1 MASLENRLRIIE
13 KLMGL
18 ASWMPWSKIVY
29 PARLTGLLWYLTDHH
44 RRTIAHKNLSIAFG
58 DILDEDARTRLCR
71 ENFCHIVRVF
81 LELPHVFSMN
91 ASNVN
96 RYITI
101 HGAENLYRAL
111 EKKRGALVLASHFGN
126 WELMSVGFS
135 LIHFPLDVIA
145 RPLENPLANT
155 LITRIRSTG
164 GNRILSK
171 KGSLREI
178 LRALHEGRGVAV
190 LLDQNA
196 AAHEGVFVP
205 FFGKTASTHKMMA
218 LLALRTRAPV
228 VPVYNVRKPSGRYHM
243 YLDPEIPLRVTG
255 DMETDIRENTSLYNS
270 VMERYIRAYPEQ
282 WFWIHRR
289 WKTQSGVPRKRQKA
303 EYGTWKT

>member
-13 KLMGL
+13 KLMAL
-18 ASWMPWSKIVY
+18 ASGMPWSKTVY

-101 HGAENLYRAL
+101 HGVENLYRAL

-171 KGSLREI
+171 RAPFGRFSGPCTKGVGLPSSWIRTRPPTKVYSCHFRKDRLYP
-178 LRALHEGRGVAV
+178 
-190 LLDQNA
+190 QND
-196 AAHEGVFVP
+196 G
-205 FFGKTASTHKMMA
+205 

-289 WKTQSGVPRKRQKA
+289 WKTQPGVPRKRQKA

>member
-13 KLMGL
+13 KLMAL
-18 ASWMPWSKIVY
+18 ASGMPWSKTVY

-101 HGAENLYRAL
+101 HGVENLYRAL

-145 RPLENPLANT
+145 RPLETHLPIPSSPDPLHRRQQDP
-155 LITRIRSTG
+155 LQ
-164 GNRILSK
+164 

-205 FFGKTASTHKMMA
+205 FSERPPAP
-218 LLALRTRAPV
+218 TR
-228 VPVYNVRKPSGRYHM
+228 
-243 YLDPEIPLRVTG
+243 
-255 DMETDIRENTSLYNS
+255 
-270 VMERYIRAYPEQ
+270 
-282 WFWIHRR
+282 
-289 WKTQSGVPRKRQKA
+289 
-303 EYGTWKT
+303 